1 MLKSGR
7 KNEIPRFVRARG
19 ESMVAKVN
27 STGLTG
33 IEGHLVICECDLS
46 GGLPRLD
53 IVGLPGASVR
63 ESQDRVRAAAKNC
76 GFQFPARRITIN
88 LAPGELRKE
97 GPIYDLPIWAGILA
111 ASGQLP
117 LPPEDSCMLG
127 ELSLEGEVRA
137 ANGVLPMALCAREM
151 GMKSIF
157 VPADNACEA
166 AIAEGLTVYPVHHA
180 RELAVHLL
188 GQKSIEPQP
197 PVAFENA
204 VPQGLDFSDVMGQE
218 NVKRGLEI
226 AAAGSHNVLLIGS
239 PGSGKSMLSRRLP
252 SILPDMTREEALE
265 VTKVYSV
272 AGLLEKGR
280 PMVTQRPF
288 RSPHHT
294 VSAAGLAGGGRTPRP
309 GEISLAHNGVLFLDE
324 LPEYHSDALE
334 VLRQPLEDGCITV
347 SRVSGSCT
355 YPSRFML
362 VCAMNPCKCGY
373 YGHPT
378 RPCTCTEQSVRAYR
392 KRLSGPLLDRIDLHI
407 DVAPVAFESLR
418 ERTPAESSAAVRA
431 RVNAARARQT
441 ARYAGTEVTCNATL
455 TPARMA
461 QFCALDEAGKTLM
474 QRAFDVMGLT
484 ARAYDRIL
492 KVARTI
498 ADLDGQ
504 ENISAGH
511 LAEAIQFRAFD
522 TEKQ

>member
-1 MLKSGR
+1 
-7 KNEIPRFVRARG
+7 
-19 ESMVAKVN
+19 MVAKVN
-27 STGLTG
+27 SAGLTG
-33 IEGHLVICECDLS
+33 IEGQLIVCECDLS

-53 IVGLPGASVR
+53 IVGLPDASVR

-76 GFQFPARRITIN
+76 GFEFPARRITIN

-97 GPIYDLPIWAGILA
+97 GPIYDLPILMGILA

-117 LPPEDSCMLG
+117 APPQDSCMLG
-127 ELSLEGEVRA
+127 ELSLEGEVRPA
-137 ANGVLPMALCAREM
+137 AGVLPMALCARDM
-151 GMKSIF
+151 GLRSIF
-157 VPADNACEA
+157 VPEDNAAEA
-166 AIAEGLTVYPVHHA
+166 SAAEGIAVYPVRHVTQ
-180 RELAVHLL
+180 LANHLR
-188 GQKSIEPQP
+188 GTDPISQAAPFR
-197 PVAFENA
+197 FESTA
-204 VPQGLDFSDVMGQE
+204 AQGPDFCDVVGQE
-218 NVKRGLEI
+218 NVRRGLEI
-226 AAAGSHNVLLIGS
+226 AAAGSHNVLLVGS

-252 SILPDMTREEALE
+252 SILPDMTPQEALE

-272 AGLLEKGR
+272 AGLLEKGK

-294 VSAAGLAGGGRTPRP
+294 VSAAGLAGGGRVPRP

-324 LPEYHSDALE
+324 LPEYRADALE

-362 VCAMNPCKCGY
+362 VCAMNPCKCGF

-378 RPCTCTEQSVRAYR
+378 RTCTCTEQAVRAYR
-392 KRLSGPLLDRIDLHI
+392 KRISGPLLDRIDLHI
-407 DVAPVAFESLR
+407 DVAPVPFESLR
-418 ERTPAESSAAVRA
+418 DREPGESSAQIRA
-431 RVNAARARQT
+431 RVNEARARQSR
-441 ARYAGTEVTCNATL
+441 RYQGTGITCNATL
-455 TPARMA
+455 TPAYMA
-461 QFCALDEAGKTLM
+461 KFCALDSAGKQLM

-498 ADLDGQ
+498 ADLEGQ
-504 ENISAGH
+504 ENILPSH
-511 LAEAIQFRAFD
+511 LAEAIQFRSLD
-522 TEKQ
+522 TEA

>member
-1 MLKSGR
+1 
-7 KNEIPRFVRARG
+7 
-19 ESMVAKVN
+19 MVAKVH
-27 STGLTG
+27 SAGLSG
-33 IEGHLVICECDLS
+33 IQGHLVICECDLS
-46 GGLPRLD
+46 GGLPRFD
-53 IVGLPGASVR
+53 IVGLPDASVR
-63 ESQDRVRAAAKNC
+63 ESQDRVRSAAKNC
-76 GFQFPARRITIN
+76 GFDFPARRITIN

-97 GPIYDLPIWAGILA
+97 GPIYDLPILAGVLA
-111 ASGQLP
+111 ASDQLP
-117 LPPEDSCMLG
+117 LPPADSCMLG
-127 ELSLEGEVRA
+127 ELSLEGDVRA
-137 ANGVLPMALCAREM
+137 ATGVLPMALCARDS
-151 GMKSIF
+151 GMKSMF
-157 VPADNACEA
+157 VPAENADEA
-166 AIAEGLTVYPVHHA
+166 AIAEGLTVYPVRHVS
-180 RELAVHLL
+180 ELADHLCGRSL
-188 GQKSIEPQP
+188 IKPAP
-197 PVAFENA
+197 PYRFEND
-204 VPQGLDFSDVMGQE
+204 VPQTLDFADVMGQE

-226 AAAGSHNVLLIGS
+226 AAAGSHNVLLVGS
-239 PGSGKSMLSRRLP
+239 PGSGKSMLAHRLP

-280 PMVTQRPF
+280 PMASLRPF

-294 VSAAGLAGGGRTPRP
+294 VSAAGLAGGGRMPRP
-309 GEISLAHNGVLFLDE
+309 GEISLAHNGGLFLDE
-324 LPEYHSDALE
+324 LPEYRTDALE

-418 ERTPAESSAAVRA
+418 ERSPGECSADIRA
-431 RVNAARARQT
+431 RVNAARDRQT
-441 ARYAGTEVTCNATL
+441 RRYAGTEVTCNATL

-461 QFCALDEAGKTLM
+461 QFCALDEAGKLLM
-474 QRAFDVMGLT
+474 QRAFDAMGLT

-504 ENISAGH
+504 DSIGAQH
-511 LAEAIQFRAFD
+511 LAEAIQFRSMD
-522 TEKQ
+522 EKR